1 MKIIMEIRALKLVSS
16 WVQRLVLSVRSFSC
30 IPNLNEHELSKT
42 KDKPK
47 RISGF
52 VQAHDL
58 AIREQCEML
67 GSDSISKFTNPLPFL

>member
-1 MKIIMEIRALKLVSS
+1 MEIRALKLVSS

-67 GSDSISKFTNPLPFL
+67 GSGATQKSESPFPLCNS